1 MESLLSGA
9 TEGQLTI
16 TFFNSVFNKVI
27 IIIIIIVIIIID
39 AAVSPFSRVLSIYVV

>member
-27 IIIIIIVIIIID
+27 IIIIIIIIID

>member
-27 IIIIIIVIIIID
+27 IIIIIIIIIID